1 MELVSQHSERLPWGA
16 AMKNHVFKRKLW
28 VGLVLVIFVLGC
40 LPFFF
45 QHIELRQGVV
55 LNDKFL
61 TGLTP
66 RDVSIPIFTIIW
78 SMVLLFIIRSIQDPL
93 LFITYIYGF
102 LILCIIRIIT
112 ITFVVLNPPH
122 DLIPLVD
129 PISNSFY
136 GKSFITKDLFFS
148 GHTATQW
155 LFFLCFRRKFD
166 KALALCCSIAVGF
179 LVLVQHVHYTI
190 DVVAAPVFTT
200 ICYWIAKKIVHS
212 KLNLRTNHLDVNR

>member
-1 MELVSQHSERLPWGA
+1 MELVSQNREKLLWGA
-16 AMKNHVFKRKLW
+16 AMKDNLFKKKLYA
-28 VGLVLVIFVLGC
+28 GLVLVLLVLGC

-45 QHIELRQGVV
+45 QHIELRQGIM
-55 LNDKFL
+55 LNDIVL
-61 TGLTP
+61 TNLAAK
-66 RDVSIPIFTIIW
+66 DVSIPIFTIIW
-78 SMVLLFIIRSIQDPL
+78 SMVVLFVVRSIQDPL
-93 LFITYIYGF
+93 LFITYLYGF
-102 LILCIIRIIT
+102 FILCLIRIIT

-179 LVLVQHVHYTI
+179 LVLVQHVHYTV

-212 KLNLRTNHLDVNR
+212 KLNLRTNHLAVNR